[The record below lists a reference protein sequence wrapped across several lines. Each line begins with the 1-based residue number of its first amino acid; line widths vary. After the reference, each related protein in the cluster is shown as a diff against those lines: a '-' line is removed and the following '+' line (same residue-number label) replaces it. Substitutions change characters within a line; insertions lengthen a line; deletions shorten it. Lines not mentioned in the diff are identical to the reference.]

1 MNIVPVKRRE
11 IGPAHVETV
20 NARDLHA
27 ALHVGRDFSD
37 WIKRR
42 IQNYGFEEGTDF
54 TVFDSTITG
63 NQRKRGGDRKTVE
76 YFLTID
82 MAKELAMLE
91 NNDAG
96 KRVRRY
102 FIEMER
108 AAREHILSEKM
119 QQAIALYL
127 SPEMR
132 PWAKTFPDE
141 LWAEFGRLT
150 GHELE
155 GSKRPQYWGK
165 LVNEFVYGFLSED
178 VLAWLKTNAPQ
189 SRHGQ
194 RYHQHFNAQSG
205 MGKLNSHIWLLIGVA
220 RQAGSIDDLR
230 NRMKLQSG
238 RPAQLSFFVPPASN
252 GARQ

>member
-27 ALHVGRDFSD
+27 AIGSKRQFHD
-37 WIKRR
+37 WMKSRLRSGVYKQGID
-42 IQNYGFEEGTDF
+42 Y
-54 TVFDSTITG
+54 TVFHAGVKNSEG
-63 NQRKRGGDRKTVE
+63 RARVE
-76 YFLTID
+76 YFITVD
-82 MAKELAMLE
+82 MAKELAMME
-91 NNDAG
+91 NNETG
-96 KRVRRY
+96 RRIRDY
-102 FIEMER
+102 FIQMER
-108 AAREHILSEKM
+108 AAREHILSERM

-132 PWAKTFPDE
+132 PWQKTFPDE
-141 LWAEFGRLT
+141 LWAEFARLT
-150 GHELE
+150 GHELQ
-155 GSKRPQYWGK
+155 GHQRPQYWGK

-178 VLAWLKTNAPQ
+178 VLAWLKANAPQ
-189 SRHGQ
+189 SKHGQ

-238 RPAQLSFFVPPASN
+238 RPAQLSFFVPPASS
-252 GARQ
+252 GARS